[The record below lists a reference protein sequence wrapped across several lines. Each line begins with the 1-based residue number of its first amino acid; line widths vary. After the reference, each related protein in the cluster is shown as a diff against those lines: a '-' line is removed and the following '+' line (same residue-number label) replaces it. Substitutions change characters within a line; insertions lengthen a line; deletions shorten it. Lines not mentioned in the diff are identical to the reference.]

1 MIGAVRMLGIG
12 ALAMTASPP
21 GQAPS
26 TPNDSELVKIAR
38 QMRTVRFRYDVA
50 GTTLQRCDIE
60 RSSGDAR
67 VDRILCA
74 MLRQCV
80 AEGHSDAA
88 ASRACLIRRLDE
100 LDPAGARASGD
111 IVVTARSREDRAVVI
126 VGPPPMVSAGLWQFD
141 RSPTISF
148 QAPEDGGQVRTAPRV
163 QQGYRRSQ
171 CIPAGTIEHSV
182 RRLLGDEPTA
192 RRRIGCSPMQIR
204 LADGRIRGRQSCGG
218 VTGFSD
224 RVVDG
229 TLTPTTLDASIRTR
243 ATSSYIDSSGESQS
257 RLTGKRIGSCTP

>member
-1 MIGAVRMLGIG
+1 MLGIG

-26 TPNDSELVKIAR
+26 APNDAELVKIAR
-38 QMRTVRFRYDVA
+38 QMRTVRFRYDVT

-80 AEGHSDAA
+80 ADGHGDAA
-88 ASRACLIRRLDE
+88 ASRACLTRRLDE
-100 LDPAGARASGD
+100 LDPAGARTSGE
-111 IVVTARSREDRAVVI
+111 IVVTGRSREDRAVVI
-126 VGPPPMVSAGLWQFD
+126 VGPPPVVSAGLWQFD
-141 RSPTISF
+141 RSPTIAF
-148 QAPEDGGQVRTAPRV
+148 QAPEDGRQVRAAPRV
-163 QQGYRRSQ
+163 QQGYSRSQ
-171 CIPAGTIEHSV
+171 CIPEGTIEHSV

-192 RRRIGCSPMQIR
+192 PRQVGCSPMQVR
-204 LADGRIRGRQSCGG
+204 LANGRIRGRQSCGG
-218 VTGFSD
+218 ATGFGD

-243 ATSSYIDSSGESQS
+243 STSAYTDTSGESQS